1 MPVDWKELHLDESSP
16 RFWGWVLDT
25 HLSKFNSRLVMT
37 QNQRSLLWGYTASML
52 CSWVF
57 ISRLSRLESPA
68 KVNMAFQPTSS
79 PLAFCFMKCS
89 QECNGIFSSCSP
101 KTFQILQPVRMHL
114 TARTGA
120 LWWSQRSGSVFGHHG
135 WPGSP
140 RRSRMKLRCRKAA
153 GDPMTL
159 TLANSRTEKVDSVDC
174 GK

>member
-57 ISRLSRLESPA
+57 ISRLSRLQSPA

-89 QECNGIFSSCSP
+89 QECDGFFSSCSP
-101 KTFQILQPVRMHL
+101 KTSRILQPVRMHL
-114 TARTGA
+114 CPLGQVPFGGRNEAA
-120 LWWSQRSGSVFGHHG
+120 LCLAIMGGLEAQEGHG
-135 WPGSP
+135 WNSDAEKQLVTRWLCLWQIQEL
-140 RRSRMKLRCRKAA
+140 RR
-153 GDPMTL
+153 
-159 TLANSRTEKVDSVDC
+159 
-174 GK
+174 